1 MPKYIYAEIY
11 LVVFLCLHFVQN
23 GQAHKPTK
31 EAVFVTALYDI
42 GRENWTHFK
51 RSFDEYLSYFRNVLR
66 LNVKMIIYSDESV
79 QKVVLDERKNLHH
92 KTQSY
97 SLPFT
102 DLEYYRF
109 RQHIEHV
116 LVSPEFRD
124 SNEMLNYPEAFSSK
138 YLILMNN
145 KVSFLSDAVRK
156 NPFNSTH
163 FFWIDAGYGH
173 GDDLTKWKNFQP
185 RVLLSK
191 RNKITYI
198 VLNDP
203 ALYKDIK
210 DLHKV
215 QIVPAFNGE
224 FFGGDAGAILKYEK
238 LYKKTFRKL
247 LTENIVDD
255 DQNVAFHCYKENPN
269 LFENVC
275 GCWSDAFKLFS

>member
-1 MPKYIYAEIY
+1 MPKYIYAKIS
-11 LVVFLCLHFVQN
+11 LVFFLCLLNVQN
-23 GQAHKPTK
+23 GQAHQPNQ

-42 GRENWTHFK
+42 GRENWTHFQ

-66 LNVKMIIYSDESV
+66 LNVKMIIYSNESV
-79 QKVVLDERKNLHH
+79 QKVVLDERKILDH
-92 KTQSY
+92 KTQTY
-97 SLPFT
+97 MLKFT
-102 DLEYYRF
+102 DLEFYRY
-109 RQHIEHV
+109 RQHIGHV
-116 LVSPEFRD
+116 LVSPEFRN
-124 SNEMLNYPEAFSSK
+124 SNEMLNHPEAFSVK

-185 RVLLSK
+185 RILLSK

-198 VLNDP
+198 ELNDP
-203 ALYKDIK
+203 ALYKDIN

-215 QIVPAFNGE
+215 QMAPAFCGG

-255 DQNVAFHCYKENPN
+255 DQNVAFQCYVENPS
-269 LFENVC
+269 LFENIR
-275 GCWSDAFKLFS
+275 GHWFDAFKLFS